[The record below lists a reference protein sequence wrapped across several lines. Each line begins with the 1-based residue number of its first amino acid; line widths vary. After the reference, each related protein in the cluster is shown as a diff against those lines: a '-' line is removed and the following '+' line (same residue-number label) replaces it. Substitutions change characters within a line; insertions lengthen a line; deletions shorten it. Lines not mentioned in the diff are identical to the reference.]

1 MLNKLKTIINNLGE
15 WNKGET
21 IKSMFI
27 SYILITPVIF
37 MTLVAV
43 FEETNDSLYEYRY
56 IVLYVLMMAYSVLN
70 VLLLEMVRT
79 GASLEMTHNILN
91 LLKDHQTHLENH
103 MLEYEEFDSRFKEIE
118 KVLQINQPSKKE
130 DE

>member
-103 MLEYEEFDSRFKEIE
+103 MLEYEEFDSRFREIE

>member
-1 MLNKLKTIINNLGE
+1 MLKKLKTIINNLGE

-21 IKSMFI
+21 LKPMFI
-27 SYILITPVIF
+27 SYILITPIIF
-37 MTLVAV
+37 MTLVV
-43 FEETNDSLYEYRY
+43 IFEETNDTLYKYRY
-56 IVLYVLMMAYSVLN
+56 AVLYALMMAYSILN

-79 GASLEMTHNILN
+79 GASLEMTHNILR

>member
-79 GASLEMTHNILN
+79 GASLEMTRNILK

-103 MLEYEEFDSRFKEIE
+103 MLEYEEFDSRFREIE

>member
-1 MLNKLKTIINNLGE
+1 MLKKLKTIINNLGE

-21 IKSMFI
+21 LKPMFI
-27 SYILITPVIF
+27 SYILITPIIF
-37 MTLVAV
+37 MTLVV
-43 FEETNDSLYEYRY
+43 IFEETNDTLYKYRY
-56 IVLYVLMMAYSVLN
+56 IVLYAMMMVYAILN

-79 GASLEMTHNILN
+79 GASLEMTHNILR

-118 KVLQINQPSKKE
+118 KALQINQPSKKE

>member
-21 IKSMFI
+21 LKSMFI
-27 SYILITPVIF
+27 SYILITPIIF

-79 GASLEMTHNILN
+79 GASLELTHNILK
-91 LLKDHQTHLENH
+91 LLKDHQNHLENH
-103 MLEYEEFDSRFKEIE
+103 LIEYEEFDSRFKEIE
-118 KVLQINQPSKKE
+118 KALQINQPSKKE

>member
-1 MLNKLKTIINNLGE
+1 
-15 WNKGET
+15 
-21 IKSMFI
+21 
-27 SYILITPVIF
+27 
-37 MTLVAV
+37 
-43 FEETNDSLYEYRY
+43 
-56 IVLYVLMMAYSVLN
+56 MMMVYAILN
-70 VLLLEMVRT
+70 VLLLEMVRVGT
-79 GASLEMTHNILN
+79 SLEMTHNILK